1 MIGMKPRWYETR
13 AALRAISNFLAFSEK
28 SNARQLQKKN
38 KTSVCRRCELI
49 VHELMTES
57 LRCLM
62 RNQQKY
68 IVSIHVNV
76 SNFQKFA
83 FLENIKAT
91 KLSTLLQNHSFLVS
105 KIDACCLRFSFDGTI
120 SWSCLLWGQLFVAGK
135 WMCLSH
141 FACGCSAFGT
151 VPQS

>member
-1 MIGMKPRWYETR
+1 MIEMKPRWYETR
-13 AALRAISNFLAFSEK
+13 AALRAISNFLALSEK
-28 SNARQLQKKN
+28 VKLANHKRKAS
-38 KTSVCRRCELI
+38 RRCELT

-57 LRCLM
+57 LRCCLM
-62 RNQQKY
+62 GNPQKY

-120 SWSCLLWGQLFVAGK
+120 SWSCLLWGQSFVAGK
-135 WMCLSH
+135 WRCLSH
-141 FACGCSAFGT
+141 FACGCSAFGA